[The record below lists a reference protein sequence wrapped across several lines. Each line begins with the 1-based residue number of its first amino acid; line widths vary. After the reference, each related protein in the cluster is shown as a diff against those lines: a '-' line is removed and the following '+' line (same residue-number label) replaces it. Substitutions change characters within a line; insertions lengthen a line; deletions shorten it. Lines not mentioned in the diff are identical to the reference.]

1 MPVTNSLLHM
11 VAGLALSICLAGAGS
26 GLWATGRA
34 EAQGEAPDVVL
45 QNDLCRYVIG
55 ADGSNRAFIN
65 RANAKDYCEPGHPFM
80 LAGRGQQTWPSTA
93 VRAAGKKL
101 RISFG
106 DSGLEVVARV
116 ETYPTHFTLTIESVR
131 GEEPD
136 WLQLCN
142 LRLSITENVGTLV
155 NAAWESSFGACVLAC
170 NDRTHSFG
178 ADGARAALC
187 ARCYREYGLV
197 GAKVA
202 IIGTPTGGPDPA
214 GRLLEAIGRVEQ
226 AEGLPHPMLN
236 GVWIKQAKERLYS
249 YLMVHNLSE
258 NNVQDVIDLARGGFG
273 CIEFYPWRSTPSYR
287 LNEGLFPH
295 GMAGLKKVCDQ
306 IHAAGLQVG
315 LHVMQSMVGWGPKDD
330 PYITPRA
337 DPRLLQD
344 RRGTLAA
351 DVDAAATTL
360 ELAEGTE
367 GWPEAGDLFVDGE
380 IIRYARRTPNGFT
393 ECQRGL
399 WGTTVSPHRKGTTIG
414 HLVNCFPIWGGC
426 VYCPDVRT
434 DMIDEVC
441 QRIADVFNAVG
452 ADMSYFDGGEELA
465 VQPPQWRNLGLVALG
480 VMKRLRKPVILEGN
494 ALYTHLSWHVITRG
508 SPSYD
513 PIYFGR
519 REYTLR
525 FKGQNPAGWAK
536 NLLTGD
542 VGWFAPHVHSLTT
555 DAVTPDEVMLLC
567 LKAVGGKAPISFHA
581 DGENPWANRRMPEML
596 EIIRACDE
604 LKRTDYFTQQAL
616 AELSRP
622 MAEHVLEQLPS
633 GEWSLRPMQ
642 FGPSRTVNASRGER
656 ASWQYNNPYA
666 PQTPWLR
673 IRARTHLAPYAAK
686 ENIVLADFEEG
697 MPFVPMGTASPALT
711 QTVEPSPERAPDG
724 AAAFRWTAENRAS
737 APSGWC
743 QLTHRLPVPVDL
755 TTHRRLGVWVHA
767 DGQGG
772 ILNFQLA
779 ATDARRDHCIRLDFT
794 GWRYFELDTPDDRTY
809 WQYGWPYSWTDLF
822 YTCQPVY
829 NATREV
835 NLFYNG
841 LPASSKVTCLISRIE
856 ALAEKY
862 LPLRNPT
869 LETQGQRL
877 EVPVILKPDEYI
889 EIDWAGQCR
898 HFDPNGGLLGQPRP
912 HGRLRLAHGENELR
926 FTCEGG
932 PEASQY
938 AEITVAVR
946 GEPLAGI
953 RRPGAKTRGRYPSLM
968 PNRPP
973 SADELK
979 VLPTRTGKLRVVLG
993 PYELAGGPPAHT
1005 ITAFDGVGNVWEVVN
1020 DTGQPQRAAV
1030 VIACEGGADKASYAD
1045 PRAITIESFDDLTP
1059 YEMSERNQF
1068 EKYVIGGGKQLAP
1081 CGPVREG
1088 VCQTFASAA
1097 EDARVGKRCGVYAAT
1112 NSGAGGGWCAK
1123 GRRFERPLDLS
1134 GFSEVAFWLHG
1145 DGKGETLRF
1154 QFRDVDGRH
1163 ADWLVKIDFVG
1174 WRLQRCR
1181 LADMPNFDWKRVEYL
1196 IFYFNDLPA
1205 NSTCT
1210 LKFDDLRALPK
1221 DGRPAGRLRRPC
1233 MHVNGQRLD
1242 FPVTLAAGEA
1252 LALDGLGRASVWAA
1266 GKRRGGSFLAANA
1279 PVVLKPGVNRLLLT
1293 CSDPAQ
1299 APDLVLVRVLTLGPP

>member
-1 MPVTNSLLHM
+1 MPAASSLPRV
-11 VAGLALSICLAGAGS
+11 VAGLALSLCLTGAGS
-26 GLWATGRA
+26 YLWGAGSA
-34 EAQGEAPDVVL
+34 ESQGEAADVVL
-45 QNDLCRYVIG
+45 QNDPCRYVIC
-55 ADGSNRAFIN
+55 ADGTNRAFIN
-65 RANAKDYCEPGHPFM
+65 RADGKDYCEPGHPFM

-93 VRAAGKKL
+93 VRAHGKKL
-101 RISFG
+101 GISFG
-106 DSGLEVVARV
+106 DSGVVVTARV
-116 ETYPTHFTLTIESVR
+116 ETRPTHFTVTVDCIE
-131 GEEPD
+131 GGQID

-155 NAAWESSFGACVLAC
+155 NAAWDSSFGACVLAC
-170 NDRTHSFG
+170 NDQTHSFG

-187 ARCYREYGLV
+187 ARCYPEYGIV

-214 GRLLEAIGRVEQ
+214 TRMLEAIGRVEL

-236 GVWIKQAKERLYS
+236 GVWIKQAKERFYS

-258 NNVQDVIDLARGGFG
+258 QNVQDVIELARGGFG
-273 CIEFYPWRSTPSYR
+273 CVEFYPWRSTPSYR
-287 LNEGLFPH
+287 LNEALFPH
-295 GMAGLKKVCDQ
+295 GMAGLKSVCDQ

-344 RRGTLAA
+344 RRGTLAE
-351 DVDAAATTL
+351 DLDAGATSL
-360 ELAEGTE
+360 ELAEGTA

-380 IIRYARRTPNGFT
+380 IIRYAKRTPSGFAA
-393 ECQRGL
+393 CQRGL
-399 WGTTVSPHRKGTTIG
+399 WGTTVRPHAKGTPVG

-434 DMIDEVC
+434 DMIDEIC
-441 QRIADVFNAVG
+441 QRIADVFNAVR
-452 ADMSYFDGGEELA
+452 ADMSYFDGGEELC
-465 VQPPQWRNLGLVALG
+465 VQPPAWRNIGLVALG
-480 VMKRLRKPVILEGN
+480 VTKRLKKPVILEGN

-555 DAVTPDEVMLLC
+555 DAVTPEEVMLLC
-567 LKAVGGKAPISFHA
+567 LKAVGGKAPISFQMDA
-581 DGENPWANRRMPEML
+581 DNPWANRRMPEML

-604 LKRTDYFTQQAL
+604 LKRSDYFTAQAR
-616 AELSRP
+616 AELARP
-622 MAEHVLEQLPS
+622 MAEHVLEQLPG

-642 FGPSRTVNASRGER
+642 FGPSRTVNAGRPER
-656 ASWQYNNPYA
+656 ASWQYDNPYGSQA
-666 PQTPWLR
+666 PWLR
-673 IRARTHLAPYAAK
+673 IRARTHLAPYGAK
-686 ENIVLADFEEG
+686 ENIVLADFEQEV
-697 MPFVPMGTASPALT
+697 PFTPVGTASADLT
-711 QTVEPSPERAPDG
+711 QVVEPSPERAPDG
-724 AAAFRWTAENRAS
+724 AAAFRWTAENRAGG
-737 APSGWC
+737 PSGWC
-743 QLTHRLPVPVDL
+743 QVSYKLPAPVNLTA
-755 TTHRRLGVWVHA
+755 HRRLGVWVHA
-767 DGQGG
+767 DGRGG
-772 ILNFQLA
+772 IMNFQLA

-794 GWRYFELDTPDDRTY
+794 GWRYFELDAPDDHSY
-809 WQYGWPYSWTDLF
+809 WEYGWPYPWTDLF

-841 LPASSKVTCLISRIE
+841 LPANSKVTCLISRIE
-856 ALAEKY
+856 ALAEKV
-862 LPLRNPT
+862 LPMRNPA
-869 LETQGQRL
+869 LETEGQKL
-877 EVPVILKPDEYI
+877 EVPVTLKPDEYV
-889 EIDWAGQCR
+889 EIDWAGRCR
-898 HFDPNGGLLGQPRP
+898 HFEPNGGLLEELRPR
-912 HGRLRLAHGENELR
+912 GRLRLAHGDNELR
-926 FTCEGG
+926 FSCEGG
-932 PEASQY
+932 AETSQY

-953 RRPGAKTRGRYPSLM
+953 RRHGAKTSGRYPSLM

-973 SADELK
+973 DADELK
-979 VLPTRTGKLRVVLG
+979 VLPLRTGKLRVVLG
-993 PYELAGGPPAHT
+993 PYELVGGPPAHT
-1005 ITAFDGVGNVWEVVN
+1005 IATFDGRDNVWEVSN
-1020 DTGQPQRAAV
+1020 DTGLPQRVAV
-1030 VIACEGGADKASYAD
+1030 VIACGAAATRASYAD
-1045 PRAITIESFDDLTP
+1045 PRALALETFDDLTP
-1059 YEMSERNQF
+1059 YEMSDRNQF
-1068 EKYVIGGGKQLAP
+1068 EKYVIGGGKRLAP

-1088 VCQTFASAA
+1088 VCQTFAPAT
-1097 EDARVGKRCGVYAAT
+1097 EDARAGKSCGVYTAV
-1112 NSGAGGGWCAK
+1112 NSGAAGGWCAK
-1123 GRRFERPLDLS
+1123 GKRFEPPVDLS
-1134 GFSEVAFWLHG
+1134 RFDEAAFWLSG

-1154 QFRDVDGRH
+1154 QFRDTEGRH

-1181 LADMPNFDWKRVEYL
+1181 LADAPNFDWKRVEYV

-1205 NSTCT
+1205 NTTCT

-1221 DGRPAGRLRRPC
+1221 DGRRVGRLGRPC
-1233 MHVNGQRLD
+1233 LEVNGQRFS

-1252 LALDGLGRASVWAA
+1252 LSLDGLGRPTVWAGGKQRGESLRVA
-1266 GKRRGGSFLAANA
+1266 GASM
-1279 PVVLKPGVNRLLLT
+1279 VLQPGPNRLELT
-1293 CSDPAQ
+1293 CQEPDA
-1299 APDLVLVRVLTLGPP
+1299 APDEVQAYVYSLGPE